1 MQFIREGRIGPYK
14 SGKTKNVLESYPKP
28 LLLLNF
34 DVQGY
39 TCVDPKLL
47 TFIKA
52 DEWLQTKSDWK
63 PTTDI
68 TVIDYSTVVPK
79 LTLTPFRAYEQ
90 GTGMSLLLDVNKL
103 FDFCPFKT
111 VVIDSFTGLND
122 VMLRFVCSIN
132 KITYIDQG
140 SWGQISGKSLEI
152 INYICASLQA
162 HFVLVMHEHFEKAE
176 LTGEIRILPAAYGKS
191 REEVGKI
198 VSQLFYSTVET
209 QANGQAKY
217 QVRTRD
223 FGLIKGLGA
232 RFPQGLPEVCPAS
245 FEGIYGTNG
254 NKLI

>member
-1 MQFIREGRIGPYK
+1 MQYIREGRIGPYK

-47 TFIKA
+47 DFIKS
-52 DEWLQTKSDWK
+52 SDWLIAPATWL
-63 PTTDI
+63 PTKDI
-68 TVIDYSTVVPK
+68 TVIDYSTLTPK
-79 LTLTPFRAYEQ
+79 LTLNPFRAYEQ
-90 GTGMSLLLDVNKL
+90 GTGMSLLTDVNKL

-122 VMLRFVCSIN
+122 VMLRFVCAIN

-152 INYICASLQA
+152 INYMCASLKA
-162 HFVLVMHEHFEKAE
+162 HLVVIMHEHFEKAE

-198 VSQLFYSTVET
+198 VSQLFYSIVEK
-209 QANGQAKY
+209 NAKGGFDY
-217 QVRTRD
+217 KVRTKD
-223 FGLIKGLGA
+223 FGLMKGLGA
-232 RFPQGLPEVCPAS
+232 RFPQDLPEVCPAT
-245 FEGIYGTNG
+245 FEGIYGTRLG
-254 NKLI
+254 